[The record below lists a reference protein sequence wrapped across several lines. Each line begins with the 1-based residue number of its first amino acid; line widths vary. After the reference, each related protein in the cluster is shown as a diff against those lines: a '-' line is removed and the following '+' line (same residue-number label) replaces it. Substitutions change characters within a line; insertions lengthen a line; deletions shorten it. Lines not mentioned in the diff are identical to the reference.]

1 MGDLQNVQERA
12 VLDFAWT
19 LPAFLALHQWSK
31 DEIFEAIDQHRKALE
46 SGPGGDQ
53 PAYPDLRTPEWEVF
67 SAAVPPEPTDDF
79 TLRRPDGVPPA
90 LAGFLSD
97 VVQAERLREVRALTG
112 FTRLDAPDPEDPD
125 LVTRAPLARDR
136 PTWVPASEV
145 RGEGIFLR
153 IDPAWWPRG
162 RTVSATRTWSASTW
176 RRSGGSGRTAT
187 PTGSGPTSTRCTAGP
202 GRGTSRCTPCP
213 TC

>member
-1 MGDLQNVQERA
+1 MR
-12 VLDFAWT
+12 
-19 LPAFLALHQWSK
+19 QWSK
-31 DEIFEAIDQHRKALE
+31 DEVFEAIAQHRKTLE

-79 TLRRPDGVPPA
+79 TLRRDHDGVPPG

-136 PTWVPASEV
+136 PAWVPASEV

-153 IDPAWWPRG
+153 IDPSLMATWEDQRPR
-162 RTVSATRTWSASTW
+162 TRT
-176 RRSGGSGRTAT
+176 
-187 PTGSGPTSTRCTAGP
+187 
-202 GRGTSRCTPCP
+202 
-213 TC
+213 